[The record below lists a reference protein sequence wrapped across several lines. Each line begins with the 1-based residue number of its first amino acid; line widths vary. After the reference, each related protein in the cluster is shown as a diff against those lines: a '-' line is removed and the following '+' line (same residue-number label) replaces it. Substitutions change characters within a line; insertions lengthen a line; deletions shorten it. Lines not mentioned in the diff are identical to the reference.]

1 MMIIT
6 VHVTMGSFG
15 GAEICDLTGLY
26 LLSKISILI
35 DSDNDGLYRD
45 DGLAAIHNA
54 NSPNIDRLRKYVIAT
69 FKNEMLSIT
78 IEAKL
83 IEK

>member
-1 MMIIT
+1 MIIT
-6 VHVTMGSFG
+6 VHVTMDSFG

-78 IEAKL
+78 TETKL